1 MAKKILL
8 AEDEKNVI
16 LGVRTCLDAVGY
28 QIEIVED
35 GEQALDSVRREPPDL
50 ILLDL
55 LMPNVDGYEVL
66 KELKGKEETRDIPI
80 IVLTAKAEE
89 EDRQRAMDLG
99 ADNYMTKPFK
109 PQELWD
115 LLKNYLPDM
124 MLDIIRF
131 ILIDHI
137 LKGTVNCAL

>member
-1 MAKKILL
+1 MAKKVLL

-28 QIEIVED
+28 DVEVVED
-35 GEQALDSVRREPPDL
+35 GEEALNSVKRAHPDM

-55 LMPNVDGYEVL
+55 LMPKVDGFEVL
-66 KELKGKEETRDIPI
+66 KVLKGNEETSKIPI
-80 IVLTAKAEE
+80 VVLTAKAEE
-89 EDRQRAMDLG
+89 TDRQRAMELG

-115 LLKNYLPDM
+115 VIKGYLPE
-124 MLDIIRF
+124 L
-131 ILIDHI
+131 
-137 LKGTVNCAL
+137 

>member
-1 MAKKILL
+1 MAKKVLL
-8 AEDEKNVI
+8 VEDEKNII

-28 QIEIVED
+28 KVEVVED
-35 GEQALDSVRREPPDL
+35 GSDALESVAREHPDL

-55 LMPNVDGYEVL
+55 LLPKVDGFEVL
-66 KELKGKEETRDIPI
+66 KQLKGNEATSGIPI

-89 EDRQRAMDLG
+89 EDRQRVMNLG

-115 LLKNYLPDM
+115 MLKEYLPDSV
-124 MLDIIRF
+124 L
-131 ILIDHI
+131 
-137 LKGTVNCAL
+137 

>member
-8 AEDEKNVI
+8 VEDEKNII

-28 QIEIVED
+28 HVDIVED
-35 GEQALDSVRREPPDL
+35 GEEALKAISREHPDL

-55 LMPNVDGYEVL
+55 LLPKVDGFEVL
-66 KELKGKEETRDIPI
+66 KALKGNSDTSSIPV

-89 EDRQRAMDLG
+89 EDRQRALDLG

-109 PQELWD
+109 PQDLWD
-115 LLKNYLPDM
+115 RLKHFLSE
-124 MLDIIRF
+124 
-131 ILIDHI
+131 
-137 LKGTVNCAL
+137 

>member
-1 MAKKILL
+1 MAKKVLL
-8 AEDEKNVI
+8 VEDEKNVI

-28 QIEIVED
+28 QVEVVED
-35 GEQALDSVRREPPDL
+35 GEEGLNAVKREHPDI

-55 LMPNVDGYEVL
+55 LLPKIDGFEVL
-66 KELKGKEETRDIPI
+66 KALKSDPATSSIPI

-89 EDRQRAMDLG
+89 EDRQRALDLG

-115 LLKNYLPDM
+115 RLKEYLAD
-124 MLDIIRF
+124 
-131 ILIDHI
+131 
-137 LKGTVNCAL
+137 

>member
-1 MAKKILL
+1 MGKRVLL

-28 QIEIVED
+28 QVEIVED
-35 GEQALDSVRREPPDL
+35 GEQALNAVRREHPDL

-55 LMPNVDGYEVL
+55 LMPKIDGFEVL
-66 KELKGKEETRDIPI
+66 KVLKGDEATKQIPI

-99 ADNYMTKPFK
+99 ANDYMTKPFK
-109 PQELWD
+109 PQDLWD
-115 LLKNYLPDM
+115 RLKHYLPGD
-124 MLDIIRF
+124 
-131 ILIDHI
+131 
-137 LKGTVNCAL
+137 

>member
-1 MAKKILL
+1 MGKKVLL
-8 AEDEKNVI
+8 VEDEKNVI

-28 QIEIVED
+28 QVEIVED
-35 GEQALDSVRREPPDL
+35 GEEALNAVRREHPDL

-55 LMPNVDGYEVL
+55 LLPKIDGFEVL
-66 KELKGKEETRDIPI
+66 KVLKREEATSSIPI

-89 EDRQRAMDLG
+89 EDRQRALDLG

-115 LLKNYLPDM
+115 LLKKYLAD
-124 MLDIIRF
+124 
-131 ILIDHI
+131 
-137 LKGTVNCAL
+137 

>member
-8 AEDEKNVI
+8 VEDEKNVI

-28 QIEIVED
+28 QVDIVED
-35 GEQALDSVRREPPDL
+35 GEEALHYIKRETPDL

-55 LMPNVDGYEVL
+55 LLPKVDGFEVL
-66 KELKGKEETRDIPI
+66 KTVKEDEKKKVIPV

-89 EDRQRAMDLG
+89 EDRQRAMELG

-115 LLKNYLPDM
+115 LLKKYLAADY
-124 MLDIIRF
+124 
-131 ILIDHI
+131 
-137 LKGTVNCAL
+137 

>member
-1 MAKKILL
+1 MGKRVLL

-28 QIEIVED
+28 QVEIVED
-35 GEQALDSVRREPPDL
+35 GEEALNAVRREHPDL

-55 LMPNVDGYEVL
+55 LMPKIDGFEVL
-66 KELKGKEETRDIPI
+66 KVLKGDEATKQIPI

-99 ADNYMTKPFK
+99 ANDYMTKPFK
-109 PQELWD
+109 PQDLWD
-115 LLKNYLPDM
+115 RLKHYLPGD
-124 MLDIIRF
+124 
-131 ILIDHI
+131 
-137 LKGTVNCAL
+137 

>member
-1 MAKKILL
+1 MGKRVLL

-28 QIEIVED
+28 QVEVVED
-35 GEQALDSVRREPPDL
+35 GEEALNAVRREHPDL

-55 LMPNVDGYEVL
+55 LMPKIDGFEVL
-66 KELKGKEETRDIPI
+66 KVLKGDQATKQIPI

-99 ADNYMTKPFK
+99 ANDYMTKPFK
-109 PQELWD
+109 PQDLWD
-115 LLKNYLPDM
+115 RLKHYLPGD
-124 MLDIIRF
+124 
-131 ILIDHI
+131 
-137 LKGTVNCAL
+137 